1 MGSPPTQPKG
11 WWRVKTA
18 AGLAVAVVLL
28 LALLVSNKDG
38 YLGRTRLGTWISKGL
53 FGHGVPAAFLAT
65 ERRLTANPEDTP
77 VTSAVISPDGK
88 YLAYTDPTGFYLRQ
102 VDTGETHPVPL
113 PRGFEPLAESWFPD
127 SIHMA
132 VPWLADPTQSLS
144 LWKIS
149 IVGGAP
155 HKLADN
161 GYWPSVSP
169 SGDQIAFVANN
180 AGTQEIW
187 LTQADGDNRRKLLAA
202 DSTHWIGPLAWSPD
216 GKLLAYVKSMATS
229 YVGESQSGESQ
240 VETYDLARII
250 HESGVTCDFW
260 SER

>member
-1 MGSPPTQPKG
+1 
-11 WWRVKTA
+11 
-18 AGLAVAVVLL
+18 
-28 LALLVSNKDG
+28 
-38 YLGRTRLGTWISKGL
+38 
-53 FGHGVPAAFLAT
+53 
-65 ERRLTANPEDTP
+65 
-77 VTSAVISPDGK
+77 
-88 YLAYTDPTGFYLRQ
+88 
-102 VDTGETHPVPL
+102 
-113 PRGFEPLAESWFPD
+113 
-127 SIHMA
+127 MA

-149 IVGGAP
+149 IVGGPP

-202 DSTHWIGPLAWSPD
+202 DSMHWIGPLAWSPD

-240 VETYDLARII
+240 VETYDLANGRVSTVLSRAGIEAI
-250 HESGVTCDFW
+250 AWAHDGRLIYSTKESNRTDSNLWWFTPGMQTPGPTLATRLTNAQATSPKSAQPVTESGW
-260 SER
+260 L